1 VLLKHGYTATLYC
14 YSSLKKAGKTM
25 AKRVYL
31 FNEGGKDDRD
41 LLGGKG
47 ANLCEMTSLGL
58 PVPFGFTITAPTCR
72 EFFESGNRLPPR
84 LEQEYRVALD
94 IVEKKMGAHFGD
106 PENPLLF
113 SVRSGAA
120 VSMPGMMNTILNLGL
135 NDEIAEGLARKTN
148 NPRFA
153 YDSYRRFIQMFS
165 DVVQGVDGHKFEQVI
180 IDYKAANNKVDDTEM
195 SAEDWQA
202 VIETYKTFADF
213 PQDPFVQLKMAVEA
227 VFLSWHTPR
236 ANFYREMSNIP
247 DSLGTAVNVQAMV
260 FGNFG
265 DDSGSGVAFTRNPS
279 TGEHSFFGEF
289 LFNAAGEDVVAGI
302 RTPESLDSL
311 KAKLPEVYEQLFATQ
326 ALLEKHYRDMQ
337 DIEFTVQEGR
347 FYMLQTRSGKRTGR
361 ASVKIAV
368 DMVKE
373 GLITEKEALMRV
385 SPDHVESFLHPMVD
399 PGAKRDIVATG
410 LPASPGGATG
420 QVVFSADEAVEV
432 AKDGSAVI
440 LVRRETTPEDIHGM
454 KVAGGILTQLG
465 GMTSHAAVVARG
477 MGVCA
482 ITGCGS
488 LSINYEAG
496 TITTEGGTVIHRGD
510 VITLDGS
517 AGDVMLGDIPK
528 VEASSSDD
536 FQTLLSWADKYRR
549 LKVRANAETPADA
562 AKARELGAEGI
573 GLCRTEHMFFDT
585 ERIDQIRG
593 MILADTTEQRQLFI
607 NRLLKFQQQDMLAL
621 FKEMDGLP
629 VTIRLLDPP
638 LHEFLPHGDD
648 EVEALATRLNIE
660 TADIFARIEALS
672 EVNPMLGFRGCRLS
686 VVHPEITQMQVQA
699 IIGAAVEAV
708 EMGLRPFPEIM
719 VPLVVNVRELR
730 LVNEIIDTGI
740 QAVLK
745 EKQISI
751 PYKVGTMMETPRA
764 ALGADRLAPEV
775 EFMSFGT
782 NDLTQMTYGFSR
794 DDIGKFLPQYL
805 DKKLVESDPFVSLDQ
820 RAVGR
825 LMEMAITES
834 RASKPGIKYGIC
846 GEHGGDPRSIKF
858 CHDLGLDY
866 VSCSPFR
873 VPVARIAAAQANVGA
888 ELD

>member
-1 VLLKHGYTATLYC
+1 
-14 YSSLKKAGKTM
+14 M

-47 ANLCEMTSLGL
+47 ANLCEMTALGL
-58 PVPFGFTITAPTCR
+58 PVPFGFTITTPTCR
-72 EFFESGNRLPPR
+72 EFFDNGNQLPSL

-94 IVEKKMGAHFGD
+94 IVEKKMGARFGD

-135 NDEIAEGLARKTN
+135 NDEITEGLAKKTG

-153 YDSYRRFIQMFS
+153 YDSYRRFIHMFA
-165 DVVQGVDGHKFEQVI
+165 DVVQCLDGHQFEAVI
-180 IDYKAANNKVDDTEM
+180 DDYKTEHNKVNDVDMT
-195 SAEDWQA
+195 AEDWQA
-202 VIETYKTFADF
+202 VIATYKSFTDF
-213 PQDPFVQLKMAVEA
+213 PQDPFVQLKLAVEA
-227 VFLSWHTPR
+227 VFLSWYTPR

-279 TGEHSFFGEF
+279 TGEHRFFGEF
-289 LFNAAGEDVVAGI
+289 LFNAAGEDVVAGT
-302 RTPESLDSL
+302 RTPEPLDSL
-311 KAKLPEVYEQLFATQ
+311 KAKLPAVYDELYSTQ
-326 ALLEKHYRDMQ
+326 RLLEKHYRDMQ

-368 DMVKE
+368 EMVRE
-373 GLITEKEALMRV
+373 QLITEKEALMRV
-385 SPDHVESFLHPMVD
+385 SPDHVEAFLHPMVD
-399 PGAKRDIVATG
+399 PTAKRDVIATG

-420 QVVFSADEAVEV
+420 QVVFSADEAVDV
-432 AKDGSAVI
+432 SKTGVAVI

-454 KVAGGILTQLG
+454 KVAAGILTVLG

-482 ITGCGS
+482 ITACAS
-488 LSINYEAG
+488 LTVDTQAG
-496 TITTEGGTVIHRGD
+496 TITTAKGHIIKRGD
-510 VITLDGS
+510 IITLDGS
-517 AGDVMLGDIPK
+517 AADVMLGDIPK
-528 VEASSSDD
+528 IEASSSDD
-536 FQTLLSWADKYRR
+536 FQTLLSWADKHRR
-549 LKVRANAETPADA
+549 LKVRANAETPEDA
-562 AKARELGAEGI
+562 AKALELGAEGI
-573 GLCRTEHMFFDT
+573 GLCRTEHMFFQA
-585 ERIDQIRG
+585 ERIDIMRG
-593 MILADTTEQRQLFI
+593 MILAEDTQERQQYLDK
-607 NRLLKFQQQDMLAL
+607 LLTFQHDDMLAL
-621 FKEMDGLP
+621 FTIMDGLP

-638 LHEFLPHGDD
+638 LHEFLPHTH
-648 EVEALATRLNIE
+648 EEIKTLADRLGKSAAQIQS
-660 TADIFARIEALS
+660 RIESLD

-686 VVHPEITQMQVQA
+686 VVYPEITEMQVQA
-699 IIGAAVEAV
+699 IISAAVTATEQ
-708 EMGLRPFPEIM
+708 GGKPFPEIM
-719 VPLVVNVRELR
+719 IPLVVNVREIR
-730 LVNEIIDTGI
+730 LINKIIDSGI
-740 QAVLK
+740 QKVLR
-745 EKQISI
+745 EKHISI

-764 ALGADRLAPEV
+764 TLGADRLAPEV

-794 DDIGKFLPQYL
+794 DDVGKFLPQYL
-805 DKKLVESDPFVSLDQ
+805 EKKLVESDPFVSLDQ

-825 LMEMAITES
+825 LMEIAITES
-834 RASKPGIKYGIC
+834 RASKKGIKYGIC

-873 VPVARIAAAQANVGA
+873 VPVARIAAAQAHVGA
-888 ELD
+888 EFD

>member
-1 VLLKHGYTATLYC
+1 
-14 YSSLKKAGKTM
+14 M

-31 FNEGGKDDRD
+31 FNEGSKEDRD

-58 PVPFGFTITAPTCR
+58 PVPFGFIITTSTCR
-72 EFFESGNRLPPR
+72 EFFQAGNKLPTL

-94 IVEKKMGAHFGD
+94 IVEKTMDARFGD

-113 SVRSGAA
+113 SVRSGAP

-135 NDEIAEGLARKTN
+135 NDEIAEGLAKKTG

-153 YDSYRRFIQMFS
+153 YDSYRRFIQMFA
-165 DVVQGVDGHKFEQVI
+165 DVVLDVESSAFEEALEK
-180 IDYKAANNKVDDTEM
+180 YKADHNKADDTDM
-195 SAEDWQA
+195 SEHDWRA
-202 VIETYKTFADF
+202 IVDIYKTLVDF
-213 PQDPFVQLKMAVEA
+213 PEDPFVQLKLAVEA

-236 ANFYREMSNIP
+236 AIVYREMNNIP
-247 DSLGTAVNVQAMV
+247 DTLGTAVNVQAMV

-279 TGEHSFFGEF
+279 TGEKQFFGEY

-302 RTPESLDSL
+302 RTPLPVAAL
-311 KAKLPEVYEQLFATQ
+311 KDRMPDVYDELYKTQ
-326 ALLEKHYRDMQ
+326 ALLENHYRDMQ

-373 GLITEKEALMRV
+373 DLISEREALMRV
-385 SPDHVESFLHPMVD
+385 SPEHVEAFLHPMVD
-399 PGAKRDIVATG
+399 PQAKRDIIATG

-420 QVVFSADEAVEV
+420 KVVFSAEEAEQV
-432 AKDGSAVI
+432 AEDGTSVI

-454 KVAGGILTQLG
+454 KVAAGILTELG

-482 ITGCGS
+482 ITGCGTM
-488 LSINYEAG
+488 SIDYQRG
-496 TITTEGGTVIHRGD
+496 TFTTDDGVSVTRGD
-510 VITLDGS
+510 TITLDGS
-517 AGDVMLGDIPK
+517 SGDVMLGDIAK
-528 VEASSSDD
+528 TEASSSDD
-536 FQTLLSWADKYRR
+536 FQLLLSWADKHRKLR
-549 LKVRANAETPADA
+549 IRANAETPEDA

-573 GLCRTEHMFFDT
+573 GLCRTEHMFFAAD
-585 ERIDQIRG
+585 RIELMRA
-593 MILADTTEQRQLFI
+593 MILSESDEERQIYLDQL
-607 NRLLKFQQQDMLAL
+607 RAFQQEDITEL
-621 FKEMDGLP
+621 FKVMHDLP

-638 LHEFLPHGDD
+638 LHEFLPH
-648 EVEALATRLNIE
+648 EPAEIAALAERMNKPVEQVRNTIDNLGEI
-660 TADIFARIEALS
+660 
-672 EVNPMLGFRGCRLS
+672 NPMLGFRGCRLS
-686 VVHPEITQMQVQA
+686 VVYPKITEMQVSA
-699 IIGAAVEAV
+699 ILTAAAEAAQQ
-708 EMGLRPFPEIM
+708 GYRPLPEIM
-719 VPLVVNVRELR
+719 IPLVINVREIR
-730 LVNEIIDTGI
+730 LINRIIDKI
-740 QAVLK
+740 AHDLMK
-745 EKQISI
+745 SRFISI

-794 DDIGKFLPQYL
+794 DDAGKFIPKYL
-805 DKKLVESDPFVSLDQ
+805 AEKLIDVDPFVSLDQ

-825 LMEMAITES
+825 LMEIAVNES
-834 RASKPGIKYGIC
+834 RQRKKGIKYGIC
-846 GEHGGDPRSIKF
+846 GEHGGDPRSIRF

-873 VPVARIAAAQANVGA
+873 VPIARIAAAQANVGF
-888 ELD
+888 EPNH

>member
-1 VLLKHGYTATLYC
+1 
-14 YSSLKKAGKTM
+14 M

-58 PVPFGFTITAPTCR
+58 PVPFGFIITTSTCL
-72 EFFESGNRLPPR
+72 EFFQAGNKLPTL

-94 IVEKKMGAHFGD
+94 LVEKKMGARFGD

-113 SVRSGAA
+113 SVRSGAP

-135 NDEIAEGLARKTN
+135 NDEITEGLAKKTG

-153 YDSYRRFIQMFS
+153 YDSYRRFIQMFA
-165 DVVQGVDGHKFEQVI
+165 DVVMEVEGEKFEHELSQ
-180 IDYKAANNKVDDTEM
+180 YKAAHGKALDVDMTSD
-195 SAEDWQA
+195 DWQEI
-202 VIETYKTFADF
+202 VRIYKTLVDF
-213 PQDPFVQLKMAVEA
+213 PEDPFEQLKMAVEA

-236 ANFYREMSNIP
+236 AIVYREMNNIP
-247 DSLGTAVNVQAMV
+247 DILGTAVSVQSMV

-279 TGEHSFFGEF
+279 TGEHQFFGEY

-302 RTPESLDSL
+302 RTP
-311 KAKLPEVYEQLFATQ
+311 LPVEALGERMPEIYAELFKTQ

-337 DIEFTVQEGR
+337 DIEFTVQEGV

-368 DMVKE
+368 EMVKE
-373 GLITEKEALMRV
+373 GLITEDEALMRV
-385 SPDHVESFLHPMVD
+385 STDHVEAFLHPMVD
-399 PGAKRDIVATG
+399 PAAKTDIVATG
-410 LPASPGGATG
+410 LAASPGGSTG
-420 QVVFSADEAVEV
+420 QVVFSAEEAEDEA
-432 AKDGSAVI
+432 AKGHRVI

-454 KVAGGILTQLG
+454 RVAAGILTELG

-482 ITGCGS
+482 ITGCDA
-488 LSINYEAG
+488 LSVDYAAG
-496 TITTEGGTVIHRGD
+496 TATTADGIVIKRGD
-510 VITLDGS
+510 IITLDGTS
-517 AGDVMLGDIPK
+517 GEVMLGDIAK
-528 VEASSSDD
+528 TEASSSDD
-536 FQTLLSWADKYRR
+536 FQVLLSWADKHRR
-549 LKVRANAETPADA
+549 LKVRANAETPEDA

-573 GLCRTEHMFFDT
+573 GLCRTEHMFFAAD
-585 ERIDQIRG
+585 RIDVMRA
-593 MILADTTEQRQLFI
+593 MILSESKEERQTYLKQLRIFQHADI
-607 NRLLKFQQQDMLAL
+607 LAL
-621 FKEMDGLP
+621 YKVMDGLP

-638 LHEFLPHGDD
+638 LHEFLPQTEEDLK
-648 EVEALATRLNIE
+648 ALAERIGKPADKIREIAERLE
-660 TADIFARIEALS
+660 

-686 VVHPEITQMQVQA
+686 VVYPEITEMQVKA
-699 IIGAAVEAV
+699 IISAAVEAT
-708 EMGLRPFPEIM
+708 EQGCKPLPEIM
-719 VPLVVNVRELR
+719 IPLVINVREIR
-730 LVNEIIDTGI
+730 LITEIIDKGI
-740 QAVLK
+740 HEVLK
-745 EKQISI
+745 EKNISI
-751 PYKVGTMMETPRA
+751 PYKIGTMMETPRA
-764 ALGADRLAPEV
+764 TLGAHRLAPEV

-794 DDIGKFLPQYL
+794 DDAGKFIPRYL
-805 DKKLVESDPFVSLDQ
+805 EKKLIDADPFVTLDQ

-825 LMEMAITES
+825 LMELAVNES
-834 RASKPGIKYGIC
+834 RSVKKGIKYGIC
-846 GEHGGDPRSIKF
+846 GEHGGDPRSIRF

-873 VPVARIAAAQANVGA
+873 VPIARIAAAQANVGF
-888 ELD
+888 EPND